1 MTASHAAQSAWVRWR
16 RARGAVVWVAAYL
29 LLVCAPLLL
38 LLSGR
43 VPPGAGL
50 WWDLSMA
57 FGFAGLAVMGVQF
70 ALTARLRRATA
81 PFGIDI
87 IYYFHRLAALVGIGL
102 ILAHWL
108 IVRIAHGEAL
118 GSLDPLEAP
127 GHMSAGRLAL
137 VFFLVLIGTSLWRK
151 RLGLE
156 YRRWR
161 MLHTVVA
168 TAAMLLA
175 VIHVLGVGYY
185 TGEGWKRWLWI
196 GYTLSWVLLIVH
208 VRVVKPWR
216 MRQRPYRVVEVRAEG
231 GGTTTLT
238 VTPDGH
244 AGLRFAP
251 GQFAWLTARASPFS
265 FEEHPFSFSGSAE
278 QPGRL
283 AFSIKALGDFTR
295 TVATM
300 EPGET
305 VYLDGPYGVFSTER
319 YPQATGFVFVAA
331 GVGIAPIMSMLRTL
345 ADRGDRRP
353 LLLID
358 ANRDL
363 GSVIFRD
370 ELETLRARLALRI
383 VHVLE
388 DPPVDWPGERG
399 RIDAALLRRVLPAAL
414 EGHEYFVCGPRVV
427 SEIVQRELHAL
438 GVGLGHLH
446 FELFDMV

>member
-108 IVRIAHGEAL
+108 IVRVAHGEAL

-319 YPQATGFVFVAA
+319 YPQARGFVFVAA

>member
-1 MTASHAAQSAWVRWR
+1 MTASDAAQSCWVRWR
-16 RARGAVVWVAAYL
+16 RARSAFVWITAYL

-102 ILAHWL
+102 ILGHWL
-108 IVRIAHGEAL
+108 ILRVAHGEAL
-118 GSLDPLEAP
+118 EPLDPVEATGP
-127 GHMSAGRLAL
+127 MSAGRLAL

-151 RLGLE
+151 RLGLK

-161 MLHTVVA
+161 ILHTVLA

-175 VIHVLGVGYY
+175 VAHVLGVGYY

-196 GYTLSWVLLIVH
+196 GYTLSWVSLIVH
-208 VRVVKPWR
+208 VRVLKPWR
-216 MRQRPYRVVEVRAEG
+216 MLHRPYRVVEVRAEG
-231 GGTTTLT
+231 GDTTTLT
-238 VTPDGH
+238 VMPDGH

-278 QPGRL
+278 RPGRL
-283 AFSIKALGDFTR
+283 TFSIKALGDFTR
-295 TVATM
+295 TVATI

-305 VYLDGPYGVFSTER
+305 VYLDGPYGVFSTDR
-319 YPQATGFVFVAA
+319 YPQAAGFVFVAA

-345 ADRGDRRP
+345 ADRGDQRP

-358 ANRDL
+358 ANRGL
-363 GSVIFRD
+363 GAMSFRD
-370 ELETLRARLALRI
+370 ELEALRGRLDLRI
-383 VHVLE
+383 VPVLE
-388 DPPVDWPGERG
+388 DPPPGWLGERG
-399 RIDAALLRRVLPAAL
+399 RIDSALLRRVLPATLKA
-414 EGHEYFVCGPRVV
+414 HEYFVCGPRVV
-427 SEIVQRELHAL
+427 SEIVQRELHSR
-438 GVGLGHLH
+438 GVGLGHVH